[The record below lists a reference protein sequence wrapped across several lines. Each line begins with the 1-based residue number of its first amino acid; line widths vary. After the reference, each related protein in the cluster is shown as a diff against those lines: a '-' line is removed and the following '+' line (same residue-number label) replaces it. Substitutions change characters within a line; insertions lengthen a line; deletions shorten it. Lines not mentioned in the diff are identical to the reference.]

1 MYDLLIYLLDNSMRT
16 ITSAKPQINFFKA
29 VTVLRIII
37 SNMKKFYVRKKI
49 SKEVLAE
56 QENVRNV
63 EILVKKEES

>member
-1 MYDLLIYLLDNSMRT
+1 MRT

-29 VTVLRIII
+29 VTVLKIII

-49 SKEVLAE
+49 SKKVLAE

>member
-1 MYDLLIYLLDNSMRT
+1 MRT

-49 SKEVLAE
+49 SKKVLAE